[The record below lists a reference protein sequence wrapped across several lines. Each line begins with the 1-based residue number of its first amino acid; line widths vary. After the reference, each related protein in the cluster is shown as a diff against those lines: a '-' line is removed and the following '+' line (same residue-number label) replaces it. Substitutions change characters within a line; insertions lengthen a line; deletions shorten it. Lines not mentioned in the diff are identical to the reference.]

1 LTAIDINDIKLVG
14 KVPIESVKKYYMIY
28 EAHESK
34 NSVQG
39 YIARG
44 KKLDIT
50 SSALVK
56 VYFSND
62 LSSFIIYLSDL
73 ENAFQA
79 LIYEYFSN
87 RLFRIDETM
96 FIGTGNY
103 AELALLD
110 FDPQNKELLV
120 LTKDEERRLIKFN
133 YKSFLALELADKV
146 LESYYDR
153 NQGMFYILS
162 ERSKKSLFTE
172 SNLEI
177 VSVKP
182 FFRETVGER
191 RDLNQVLFTKG
202 SDQVYFTTFNGE
214 LLMMDGEY
222 KFHYVGPSVEGRLHA
237 ISPSGKKQAAFIN
250 ERLYI
255 LDSLYKPPITKKKTK

>member
-1 LTAIDINDIKLVG
+1 
-14 KVPIESVKKYYMIY
+14 MIY
-28 EAHESK
+28 EAHQSK
-34 NSVQG
+34 NSVQT
-39 YIARG
+39 YIEKG

-50 SSALVK
+50 SSELVK
-56 VYFSND
+56 IYFSND
-62 LSSFIIYLSDL
+62 SSSFIIYLSDL
-73 ENAFQA
+73 KNAFQA

-133 YKSFLALELADKV
+133 YQSYLALELADKV

-172 SNLEI
+172 TNLEI
-177 VSVKP
+177 VYKKP

-191 RDLNQVLFTKG
+191 RDLNRVLFTKG
-202 SDQVYFTTFNGE
+202 FDQVYFTTFNGE

-222 KFHYVGPSVEGRLHA
+222 KFHYVGPSVEGSLQA

-255 LDSLYKPPITKKKTK
+255 LDSLYKPPLREKTKDKGK